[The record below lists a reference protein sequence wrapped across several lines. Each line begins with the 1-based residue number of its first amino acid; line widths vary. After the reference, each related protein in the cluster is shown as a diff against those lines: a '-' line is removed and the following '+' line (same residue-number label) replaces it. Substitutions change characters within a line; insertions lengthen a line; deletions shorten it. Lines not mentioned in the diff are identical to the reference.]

1 MVSRASLSSPTPP
14 PSAAAS
20 PSGDP
25 KLSRFAIAKASL
37 RRLRDI
43 AAVAA
48 TAGVLSQIVASP
60 PKTHETDRALAL
72 AAVLQQRGLTAQP
85 GDIVWVDAPRGVM
98 GALGSVSRAIVRARA
113 EATDPTDLY
122 LAETKL
128 SPEGVLLGVGDVH
141 NLTETSGAE
150 ESRPTVRGER
160 FVYVARPLM
169 AGASQT
175 VHVVDLKGQNVPE
188 SAGWTRMERAQNAI
202 SNYQSTGQ
210 LRGLSERV
218 FIVEADALAPPPGE
232 DPQRAPATE
241 ASAEASA
248 DLEGETLVVRFA
260 GKAQAVPLD
269 KPATLAPWLR
279 AQPGELAKPPT
290 FVQWSVDRV
299 RAIPWIGDDTMQ
311 TVKAVAFTLLD
322 FAMRN
327 KEAATG
333 DTGAAD
339 IASDLGQTNL
349 EAPTRTIPVD
359 PEIGWPPPPLE
370 PYVTPALN
378 GEGQWNPQDAD
389 PVIRVAPGLPPAV
402 LTTFIR
408 SDRGR
413 KATRLYIALWDPRQ
427 VEMHM
432 MAGTVEPKTA
442 TGETGPGLIPRSPE
456 VLKRVIAASNAGFQ
470 ALHGEFG
477 MMADGVV
484 YLPPK
489 PFGATVAVKRDGT
502 TVFGTWPEDV
512 TVPQDIVSYRQNMTV
527 MVLDEKFNPYGRN
540 WWGGTPPGWED
551 KTHTVR
557 TGICLTREDF
567 VAYFYGADISPE
579 ALSQAM
585 IQTRCKFGIAL
596 DMNAGHS
603 GLEFY
608 RVAPEKDFQCK
619 DVAKD
624 PAAALTAGLD
634 CAPTLTPGQLGGD
647 LVEGDI
653 SGLDGWKFRARR
665 FIKGMGLM
673 NFPRYIKREGRDFF
687 YMTLRQ
693 MLPGKPL
700 LSGVKE
706 PEKGEGEWRLK
717 GLPQQGF
724 PYALASTEV
733 RPDGARPDAKV
744 RVLKVDPRLVAS
756 LPAAKATSAKTV
768 AVLDAGEAPTG
779 EHTTSL
785 WHSSGAFSIAAA
797 APVPDAVRLAS
808 GQAEASGAVSA
819 LGVSDEDG
827 MLVYAELINVP
838 AAPTAADG
846 KLLADLLKKAGCSS
860 HVFLKAPWSLA
871 LGGDTS
877 FAGAAMHP
885 PSGAGAVRLARVAG
899 PGAGRFFEDTP
910 IVPFDKWYA
919 LQAKRIR
926 YFKKAKQ
933 EAGGDDP

>member
-1 MVSRASLSSPTPP
+1 MATRASFSSPPP
-14 PSAAAS
+14 PEAEAAS
-20 PSGDP
+20 GDR
-25 KLSRFAIAKASL
+25 SATRFSIARASL
-37 RRLRDI
+37 RRLRDL
-43 AAVAA
+43 AAVAGA
-48 TAGVLSQIVASP
+48 AGLLSQLVASP
-60 PKTHETDRALAL
+60 AKTHETDRAHAL
-72 AAVLQQRGLTAQP
+72 AAVLAQRGLTAQP
-85 GDIVWVDAPRGVM
+85 GDILWVDPPRGVM
-98 GALGSVSRAIVRARA
+98 GSLGAVSRAVVRARA
-113 EATDPTDLY
+113 EATDPADLY
-122 LAETKL
+122 LAETTL
-128 SPEGVLLGVGDVH
+128 SPEGVLLSVGDVH

-150 ESRPTVRGER
+150 ESRPAVRGER
-160 FVYVARPLM
+160 LVYVARPLV

-175 VHVVDLKGQNVPE
+175 VHVVDLRGQNLPE
-188 SAGWTRMERAQNAI
+188 NAGWTRLERAQNAI
-202 SNYQSTGQ
+202 TNYQTTGQ
-210 LRGLSERV
+210 MRGLSERV
-218 FIVEADALAPPPGE
+218 FTVEADAAADAAPKGDAEPKPG
-232 DPQRAPATE
+232 DAAPEVT
-241 ASAEASA
+241 A
-248 DLEGETLVVRFA
+248 DLDGENLVVRA
-260 GKAQAVPLD
+260 GGKALAVPLD
-269 KPATLAPWLR
+269 KPATLPPWLH
-279 AQPGELAKPPT
+279 AQPTELARPPT
-290 FVQWSVDRV
+290 LVQWSVDRV
-299 RAIPWIGDDTMQ
+299 RTIPWIGDEKMQ
-311 TVKAVAFTLLD
+311 WVKAIAFTLKD
-322 FAMRN
+322 FAERN

-370 PYVTPALN
+370 PYVTPALP

-427 VEMHM
+427 VELHM

-489 PFGATVAVKRDGT
+489 PFAATVAVKRDGS
-502 TVFGTWPEDV
+502 TVFGTWPEV
-512 TVPQDIVSYRQNMTV
+512 ETIPPDIVSYRQNMTV

-557 TGICLTREDF
+557 TGICLTKEDF

-585 IQTRCKFGIAL
+585 IQARCKFGIAL

-608 RVAPEKDFQCK
+608 RVAPEKDFECDK
-619 DVAKD
+619 GGKG
-624 PAAALTAGLD
+624 AALLPGAD
-634 CAPTLTPGQLGGD
+634 CAPALAPGQLGGD
-647 LVEGDI
+647 LVEGDVP
-653 SGLDGWKFRARR
+653 GLDGWRFRARR

-700 LSGVKE
+700 VAGVKE

-717 GLPQQGF
+717 GLPQHGF
-724 PYALASTEV
+724 PYALAMTEL

-744 RVLKVDPRLVAS
+744 RVLKLDPRLVAS
-756 LPAAKATSAKTV
+756 SPAAKGASAKTV
-768 AVLDAGEAPTG
+768 AILDAGEAPSG
-779 EHTTSL
+779 EHAASL
-785 WHSSGAFSIAAA
+785 WHSSGAFSIGPS
-797 APVPDAVRLAS
+797 APVPEAVRLAS
-808 GQAEASGAVSA
+808 GAAEPGPAVA
-819 LGVSDEDG
+819 AIGVNDEDG
-827 MLVYAELINVP
+827 MLVYAELSAPP
-838 AAPTAADG
+838 AAPAAADG
-846 KLLADLLKKAGCSS
+846 KLLAELLKKAGCSS
-860 HVFLKAPWSLA
+860 TVFLKAPWSMA

-877 FAGAAMHP
+877 LAGAAMHP
-885 PSGAGAVRLARVAG
+885 PSGATAVRLARVQA

-910 IVPFDKWYA
+910 IVPFDKWYP
-919 LQAKRIR
+919 LQQKRIR
-926 YFKKAKQ
+926 YFKKPKS
-933 EAGGDDP
+933 EAADENQ